1 MKKNSKKRKLN
12 DLDDDEFEAF
22 KKIKVNSDKELDQLD
37 HLLLRQ
43 KLFRIPIYGDGHCM
57 YRALLYGIKSNPP
70 SETEVK
76 EMRIKVAQYLANHHN
91 EYRHLIKKA
100 DLSKYLQ
107 GIRENVWGGELET
120 RLISEIY
127 KIKIR
132 IFEKINIDHE
142 IIVQEKTIYCPNDC
156 ENPKEVILL
165 FRNLEI
171 RKPNNHYDLLKS
183 FIELPPLNDDQE
195 LYNTDNKSH
204 KDNEKVKLTVIKDL
218 KDYDNFF
225 SQSDQNKNK
234 KPDQKTENYHEEEV
248 IYDDSKIYIG
258 KTEEVKHAE
267 NENITPQSKNSKKLN
282 DYKLTLNEED
292 KLIIDNILES
302 QLVTQQYPYTSA
314 NYAFD
319 ILTTNKIPDNI
330 LKNWDDKKYTKSKMD
345 KKKWKFRNKIK
356 KKYALE

>member
-1 MKKNSKKRKLN
+1 M
-12 DLDDDEFEAF
+12 
-22 KKIKVNSDKELDQLD
+22 
-37 HLLLRQ
+37 
-43 KLFRIPIYGDGHCM
+43 
-57 YRALLYGIKSNPP
+57 
-70 SETEVK
+70 
-76 EMRIKVAQYLANHHN
+76 
-91 EYRHLIKKA
+91 
-100 DLSKYLQ
+100 
-107 GIRENVWGGELET
+107 
-120 RLISEIY
+120 
-127 KIKIR
+127 
-132 IFEKINIDHE
+132 
-142 IIVQEKTIYCPNDC
+142 
-156 ENPKEVILL
+156 L

-330 LKNWDDKKYTKSKMD
+330 LKNWDDKKNIQKA
-345 KKKWKFRNKIK
+345 KWIK
-356 KKYALE
+356 KNGSFETK